1 MICRPCCTFKLL
13 AYAKLICMGYR
24 KVVSSPCKN
33 HGIYEY
39 IMRYVYRSSL
49 LICIDPLV
57 LILMVIVVVLVVMV
71 VLGENIFLITMEI

>member
-1 MICRPCCTFKLL
+1 MVCRPCCTFKLL

-39 IMRYVYRSSL
+39 IMRYVYRSLL
-49 LICIDPLV
+49 LICIDSLV
-57 LILMVIVVVLVVMV
+57 LMVIVVVLVAMV
-71 VLGENIFLITMEI
+71 VLGENRFLITMEI